1 MAETDSPPH
10 VAILPSPGMG
20 HLIPLVELAKRL
32 VHRHNL
38 SITFII
44 PTDGSPSK
52 AQRSVLGSL
61 PSTIQSVF
69 LPPVNLS
76 DLPEDA
82 KIETLISLTVARS
95 LPSLRDVLTSLVS
108 SGTRVVALVVDLF
121 GTDAFDIAREFKVSP
136 YIFYPAPAMALS
148 LFFYLPKL
156 DEMVSCEYR
165 DMPEPV
171 EIPGC
176 LPIHGGEMLDPTQD
190 RKNDAYKWL
199 LYHSK
204 RYRLADGVM
213 VNSFVELERGAL
225 KALHEAEPGK
235 PPVYPVGPL
244 VNMDPHT
251 SGVEGNECLKWLHDQ
266 PLGSVLYV
274 SFGSGGTLSYDQIT
288 ELALGLE
295 MSEQRFLWVVRT
307 PNDKVANA
315 TYFSVDNHKDPFDF
329 LPKGFLD
336 RTRGRGL
343 VVPSWAPQ
351 AQVLSHGSTGGFLT
365 HCGWN
370 STLESVVNGVPLIVW
385 PLYAEQKMNAWMLTK
400 DIKVA
405 LRPQAGENG
414 LIGREEI
421 ANVVRGLM
429 EGEEGKSVRNR
440 MKDLKDLAA
449 EVLGEDGSST
459 KALAEVARKWKNQK
473 CSQGCD

>member
-307 PNDKVANA
+307 PNDK
-315 TYFSVDNHKDPFDF
+315 
-329 LPKGFLD
+329 
-336 RTRGRGL
+336 
-343 VVPSWAPQ
+343 
-351 AQVLSHGSTGGFLT
+351 
-365 HCGWN
+365 
-370 STLESVVNGVPLIVW
+370 
-385 PLYAEQKMNAWMLTK
+385 
-400 DIKVA
+400 
-405 LRPQAGENG
+405 AGENG